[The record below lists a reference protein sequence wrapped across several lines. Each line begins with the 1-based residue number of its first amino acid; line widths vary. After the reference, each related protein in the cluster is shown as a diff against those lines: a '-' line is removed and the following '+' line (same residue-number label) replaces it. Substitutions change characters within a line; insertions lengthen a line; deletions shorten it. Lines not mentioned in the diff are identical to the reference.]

1 MQNPL
6 SQKTQTTQYSGK
18 NTHTYSHTNDVFD
31 YVWRGLQ
38 SGKFISEKWLVNQ
51 TEYHFWKVQ
60 LRDLTD
66 KHLKAGL
73 EQTSSFKGF
82 LTWSEFRALC
92 MDGYLRIREQ
102 ERQAIPPT
110 TAALSDMSSFGKGDR
125 WNELSKVTTAMMLED
140 KDGPI
145 TKASKA
151 GRLTRNNTRGK
162 SASEIIEMC
171 RGMA

>member
-6 SQKTQTTQYSGK
+6 TPQTKPSTQSTR
-18 NTHTYSHTNDVFD
+18 TYAHSDEGFD
-31 YVWRGLQ
+31 FVWRGLQ
-38 SGKFISEKWLVNQ
+38 AGRFIPMAQGISGVDYFYWR
-51 TEYHFWKVQ
+51 HQ

-102 ERQAIPPT
+102 ERQAEPPT
-110 TAALSDMSSFGKGDR
+110 TAALSDMSSFGKGER
-125 WNELSKVTTAMMLED
+125 WKELSKVTTAMMLEP

-151 GRLTRNNTRGK
+151 GRLTRTNTRGK